1 MVKQVR
7 SIPGSEID
15 FGAVSEMLKAMAH
28 PERVAII
35 DLLCNCGSERL
46 TVKFIYGQLHMPQSV
61 ASKHLGIMKRS
72 GLLKRETE
80 RNYTYYR
87 LNFENALTARIAA
100 CFTKP
105 HD

>member
-1 MVKQVR
+1 MVKQAH
-7 SIPGSEID
+7 SPKGKNGFGD
-15 FGAVSEMLKAMAH
+15 FSEMLKSLAH
-28 PERVAII
+28 PERLAII
-35 DLLCNCGSERL
+35 DLLCNCNSERL
-46 TVKFIYGQLHMPQSV
+46 TVKSIYGTLHMPQSV

-87 LNFENALTARIAA
+87 LNSENALTARIVA